1 MKRAFYLAS
10 ILAAFSVLTMV
21 NAALAQNQKGSE
33 SSETRT
39 AVQKKNGQTVPK
51 GASVIGHLESRDRI
65 ITVSKGPKG
74 PLYTIKTKD
83 GKILATR
90 IDEKSLQAKYPDIY
104 HQVKTGIAGND
115 ARL

>member
-1 MKRAFYLAS
+1 MKRVCLVGS
-10 ILAAFSVLTMV
+10 IFVVILMTAGTAP
-21 NAALAQNQKGSE
+21 AQSHKTSE
-33 SSETRT
+33 RSETKAT
-39 AVQKKNGQTVPK
+39 AQKKNGQTVPK

-74 PLYTIKTKD
+74 PLYTITTKD

-90 IDEKSLQAKYPDIY
+90 IDEKSLQAKYPDLY

>member
-1 MKRAFYLAS
+1 MKRVCLVGS
-10 ILAAFSVLTMV
+10 IFVVILMTAGTTP
-21 NAALAQNQKGSE
+21 AQSHKTSE
-33 SSETRT
+33 SSETKTT
-39 AVQKKNGQTVPK
+39 AQKKNGQAAPQ

-74 PLYTIKTKD
+74 PLFTITTKD

-90 IDEKSLQAKYPDIY
+90 IDEKRLQAKYPDLF